1 MLVTNAFSINML
13 NDAADLRF
21 MRITAQSAAELLE
34 LEHWRSCVGHADT
47 ARVMSAVL
55 GTEIPA
61 NRVTVNYDGTEKM
74 LVGQYKGPRLPEG
87 ATELPQGAHIEWW
100 LVEDISKL
108 KSFLIEELSDEL
120 DWVYQYLNPS
130 FKEIFSSRLV
140 REKNL
145 FFRSLQQFR

>member
-21 MRITAQSAAELLE
+21 SRITAQSAAELLE
-34 LEHWRSCVGHADT
+34 LENWRSCVGHADT

-55 GTEIPA
+55 GVEIPA
-61 NRVTVNYDGTEKM
+61 NRVTVNYDGSEQM

-100 LVEDISKL
+100 LVRDIGQV
-108 KSFLIEELSDEL
+108 IESLADEL
-120 DWVYQYLNPS
+120 DWVYQ
-130 FKEIFSSRLV
+130 
-140 REKNL
+140 
-145 FFRSLQQFR
+145 